1 MAGVN
6 CASALDKSYE
16 QSSFS
21 EIAVAPISA
30 IQGIGEK
37 SEALL
42 NQLGIET
49 VADLGQ
55 WSYYIRAKSIVALS
69 STEKEGETMEGTQMN
84 LEQFIKKKEAKKG
97 LKELSESPCSV
108 FVGLSKK
115 EDAILS
121 QMGVKTVKDLS
132 SWKFAVWAEAL
143 TCFGDKGPPPAD
155 FASPATPGD
164 LADPLSP
171 TAMKT
176 SDVAHYKNTLVSLN
190 ERLHQYIEMIR
201 DRDDTITELNANIYS
216 LKNAHMAE
224 MQEVDVAYRLKLDG
238 LQLKLDSAAN
248 QHAGDLMSQLEQAK
262 KEIEALKA
270 KLAAKDENNKVL
282 KKERDAYCLEI
293 GSLKKEVDELAKQAN
308 ERLTRLNA
316 TETDLNLRGGRISS
330 LEAELLVLKEKL
342 AVTEKNVER
351 EQQSKKIALEQ
362 QAKKAAEESKKM
374 RETLLSQMH
383 KEMDEQRKKLHDE
396 YAESEAKLIAE
407 HTTLK
412 DRLEIELR
420 DTSMELTK
428 AQASGADAAK
438 ELDKLKVQYTQLRDQ
453 HTYDTVTL
461 KSKVTELE
469 RELAR
474 FKSAAKVSEDELQKL
489 MGTSMGMLQEIDRYS
504 TILTSEE
511 DRLGIS
517 SPPMNVDSSK
527 GKGSKRRRTDMDPP
541 APPAFT
547 TPVAAK
553 ASELK
558 QAAEEGGVFS
568 SLRKLGSKAW
578 Q

>member
-1 MAGVN
+1 MAGLN
-6 CASALDKSYE
+6 CASALDKAWE

-21 EIAVAPISA
+21 EIALAPVSA

-37 SEALL
+37 SEAAMK
-42 NQLGIET
+42 QLGIET

-69 STEKEGETMEGTQMN
+69 GTEKDGETVEGSQMN
-84 LEQFIKKKEAKKG
+84 LEQFIKRKDAKKG
-97 LKELSESPCSV
+97 LMELSGSPCSV

-115 EDAILS
+115 EDAILA
-121 QMGVKTVKDLS
+121 QMGVKTLKDLA

-143 TCFGDKGPPPAD
+143 TCFGDKARHPAA
-155 FASPATPGD
+155 FASPATPGN

-224 MQEVDVAYRLKLDG
+224 MQEVDVAYRLKLDS
-238 LQLKLDSAAN
+238 LQLKLDSAAS
-248 QHAGDLMSQLEQAK
+248 QHAGDLMAQLEQAK

-270 KLAAKDENNKVL
+270 KLAAKDENNKAL
-282 KKERDAYCLEI
+282 KKERDAYYLEV
-293 GSLKKEVDELAKQAN
+293 GSLKKELDELTKQAN
-308 ERLTRLNA
+308 DRLMRLNA
-316 TETDLNLRGGRISS
+316 AETDLNLRGGRISA
-330 LEAELLVLKEKL
+330 LEAELLVVKEKL
-342 AVTEKNVER
+342 TVTEKNVGRVE
-351 EQQSKKIALEQ
+351 QSKKVALEQ
-362 QAKKAAEESKKM
+362 QAKKAAEEGKKM

-383 KEMDEQRKKLHDE
+383 KEMDAQRKKMHDE
-396 YAESEAKLIAE
+396 FAESEAKLITE

-412 DRLEIELR
+412 NNMEIELR
-420 DTSMELTK
+420 DTSMALTK
-428 AQASGADAAK
+428 AQASGADAQK
-438 ELDKLKVQYTQLRDQ
+438 ELDKLKVQYSQLRDQ

-461 KSKVTELE
+461 KSRVTELE

-517 SPPMNVDSSK
+517 SPPVNVDSSK
-527 GKGSKRRRTDMDPP
+527 GKGSKRRRTDLDPP
-541 APPAFT
+541 APPAFS

-553 ASELK
+553 VNEP
-558 QAAEEGGVFS
+558 AEEGGVFS
-568 SLRKLGSKAW
+568 SLRKAVRPFYGGE
-578 Q
+578 